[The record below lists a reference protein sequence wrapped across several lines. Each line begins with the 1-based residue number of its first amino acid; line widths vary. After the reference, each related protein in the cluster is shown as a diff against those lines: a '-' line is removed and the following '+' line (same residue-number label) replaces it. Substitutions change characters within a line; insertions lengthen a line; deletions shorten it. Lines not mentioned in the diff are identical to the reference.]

1 MYNLVIPIDI
11 SRIEMLKRK
20 RIDLTNIRTM
30 TPETI
35 VLGATVAEWNR
46 LFTGNF
52 VENLKLDR
60 LKAESEKD
68 SIAGK
73 CSHMGQ
79 R

>member
-1 MYNLVIPIDI
+1 
-11 SRIEMLKRK
+11 MLKRK

-35 VLGATVAEWNR
+35 ILGATVAEWNR

-60 LKAESEKD
+60 LKAELGKD
-68 SIAGK
+68 SAAVG
-73 CSHMGQ
+73 CSNMGQ
-79 R
+79 M

>member
-1 MYNLVIPIDI
+1 
-11 SRIEMLKRK
+11 MLKRK

-68 SIAGK
+68 STAGE
-73 CSHMGQ
+73 CSNMGQ
-79 R
+79 M

>member
-1 MYNLVIPIDI
+1 
-11 SRIEMLKRK
+11 MLKRK

-68 SIAGK
+68 STAGE
-73 CSHMGQ
+73 CSNTGQ
-79 R
+79 M